1 MIICQCRRI
10 SDRDVDR
17 AVEWM
22 RSSDPLAIITP
33 GRVFR
38 VLGTHANCGGCMPLF
53 LRTMRRNA
61 NLAVAAADRSA
72 GAARGTDEQ
81 RRGSGT

>member
-10 SDRDVDR
+10 SDRDVGR
-17 AVEWM
+17 AIEWM

-53 LRTMRRNA
+53 LRAMRRNA

-72 GAARGTDEQ
+72 GTACGTGEQ